1 MDLEHYD
8 ELLSLAERGDLT
20 DDERRRFIA
29 QAETLANAPGG
40 VHAAMPKLIHA
51 AALLSHKDAKAAE
64 SVREAI
70 RLLRMME

>member
-1 MDLEHYD
+1 MDREQYD

-20 DDERRRFIA
+20 NDERRKFIA
-29 QAETLANAPGG
+29 LAEKLADAPGG

-51 AALLSHKDAKAAE
+51 AALLSHKETEAAK

-70 RLLRMME
+70 RLLRMLE